1 MYELTFLINPNI
13 SKEELEDVFAQLKDR
28 IIRSN
33 GQITK
38 DFSSQKIALAYPV
51 KKLRQAYLVSLDFDV
66 ERDKI
71 ETIKAHLKDTRAVLR
86 HLLITKHLVKIK
98 PKKIKPL
105 KPRPLTIAPQPKTK
119 VKIEELDKK
128 LEEILEE

>member
-13 SKEELEDVFAQLKDR
+13 SKEELEDILTQLKDR
-28 IIRSN
+28 IARSG
-33 GQITK
+33 GQIIK
-38 DFSSQKIALAYPV
+38 DSFTQKIALAYPV

-71 ETIKAHLKDTRAVLR
+71 ETIKTHLKDTKAVLR
-86 HLLITKHLVKIK
+86 HLIITKHPVKIK

-105 KPRPLTIAPQPKTK
+105 KPKTIITAAQPKTK